1 MVIFHSYVSLPEGT
15 YTDDIW
21 QKNGVRL
28 NRSQRS
34 QPPLAGR
41 FAGLAVRSSLFVGF
55 EAMNVFESLKQ
66 SGAEMNSVVYNTV
79 LDVGN

>member
-1 MVIFHSYVSLPEGT
+1 MIFG
-15 YTDDIW
+15 IF
-21 QKNGVRL
+21 GVRL

-34 QPPLAGR
+34 QPPQQP
-41 FAGLAVRSSLFVGF
+41 SS